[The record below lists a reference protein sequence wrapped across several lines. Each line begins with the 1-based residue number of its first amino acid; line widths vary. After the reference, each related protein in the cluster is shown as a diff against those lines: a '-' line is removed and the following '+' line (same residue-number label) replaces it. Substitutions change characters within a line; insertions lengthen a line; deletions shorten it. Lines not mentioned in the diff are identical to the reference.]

1 MADPTKTD
9 TVSSK
14 PQGRGISYP
23 FIGLEDAI
31 QKARAFY
38 NEERKSAVPVVAAM
52 RHFGYGENSGGG
64 RQTVSAL
71 IQFGLL
77 EDHGIKENRQVKL
90 TERALVI
97 LLDQPD
103 SPARLAALRE
113 AARFPKLYSDLL
125 ARWPEGLPSDH
136 TISFHLQKDRDF
148 NPKTLES
155 FIKDFRGSLAFAK
168 IGNDDTIASAKPP
181 VTPPAGIPPINPIK
195 VGEYVQWESSGV
207 IQFAEP
213 RQVTGLSED
222 GIYAFVTGTSS
233 GVPIK
238 ELTLVQQPQ
247 IIPLAAP
254 QTGALQLPPLVKL
267 TAGSRQDTFSLDE
280 GNVVLQW
287 PDKMSSDSF
296 ADFEAWMQLQL
307 RKIKRGIN

>member
-1 MADPTKTD
+1 MADPIKPE

-38 NEERKSAVPVVAAM
+38 AEERKSAVPVVAAM
-52 RHFGYGENSGGG
+52 RHFGYGDNSGGG

-77 EDHGIKENRQVKL
+77 EDQGIKENRQVKL

-103 SPARLAALRE
+103 SPARLVALRE
-113 AARFPKLYSDLL
+113 SARFPKLYSELL

-136 TISFHLQKDRDF
+136 TISFHLQKDKDF

-155 FIKDFRGSLAFAK
+155 FIRDFRGSLAFAK
-168 IGNDDTIASAKPP
+168 IVGDDTIASIKPLA
-181 VTPPAGIPPINPIK
+181 TAPAGSPPPNLIK
-195 VGEYVQWESSGV
+195 VGDYVQWESSGV
-207 IQFAEP
+207 IQFADP

-222 GIYAFVTGTSS
+222 GVYAFVAGTSS
-233 GVPIK
+233 GVPVK
-238 ELTLVQQPQ
+238 ELSQMQQPQ
-247 IIPLAAP
+247 TAPAMPPAA
-254 QTGALQLPPLVKL
+254 ASSLLPPLVKL

-287 PDKMSSDSF
+287 PDKMSPDSF